1 MTIANTTNSQGK
13 CHVFHTGNG
22 QDEEADQGKDDVS
35 MVIKITQMTIKM
47 KMNQYKDD
55 IHQDEDDEYQHK
67 DE

>member
-1 MTIANTTNSQGK
+1 MGHAVRVE
-13 CHVFHTGNG
+13 VFMITLTLKDAG

-67 DE
+67 ED

>member
-1 MTIANTTNSQGK
+1 MPCFYKDA
-13 CHVFHTGNG
+13 G

-55 IHQDEDDEYQHK
+55 VHQDEDDDQLTTNTK
-67 DE
+67 MNSK